1 MSEYTDKIKAKLKES
16 DVEGKLSDLVD
27 EGEKLVFE
35 AITKAGDLAHHK
47 HDDVEGWLDKAQST
61 VNAKTDSKYA
71 DKVAKL
77 HDVLLAG
84 LDKVAERRSGAGDAP
99 GPTPARPLTVA
110 PEPPQDGPLPGP
122 TAGPADAHEPPA

>member
-27 EGEKLVFE
+27 EGEKLVSE
-35 AITKAGDLAHHK
+35 AVTKAGDLAHHK
-47 HDDVEGWLDKAQST
+47 RDDVQGWLDKAQST

-71 DKVAKL
+71 DKVAKM

-84 LDKVAERRSGAGDAP
+84 LDKVAEHRAGAGETPD
-99 GPTPARPLTVA
+99 PTPPRPLPVA
-110 PEPPQDGPLPGP
+110 PELPQDGPLPGP
-122 TAGPADAHEPPA
+122 TAGPSGAHEPPA